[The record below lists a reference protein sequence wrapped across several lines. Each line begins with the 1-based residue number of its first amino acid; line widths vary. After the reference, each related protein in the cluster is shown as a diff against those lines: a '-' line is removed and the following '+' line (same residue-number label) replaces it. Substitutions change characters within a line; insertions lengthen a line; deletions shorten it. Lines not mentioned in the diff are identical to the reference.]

1 MAKSSNDLISFVINT
16 MIKQTQSLKDAR
28 YEVREYNPSE
38 GKLIGMNAVEFMNYM
53 NEKKFASFRYIKD
66 PKITKINK
74 PEDLNETAAV
84 ADDTKGDG
92 NNFHKGNKLI
102 HWYDGWTADGCQFDL
117 EGVAEGEE
125 GAYRFEVDIDSQDEW
140 MGTIHNLNNPN
151 KSLITEATERV
162 LVDPNNKEMV
172 QRYRDLGYE
181 FIPSIKNRGKAQP
194 MFKTNRSKPNKLYPV
209 YIVLFYSG
217 TALGKLIKAAAGPHF
232 SHAAISFTED
242 LTEMY
247 SFGRKSGL
255 NVEAFVVDSIENEAY
270 QRPDTQYAIYMVPAT
285 ANQYDRMKDRINWFI
300 KNAAK
305 FKYNFSGLFKNYLGI
320 SDNPKY
326 RYFCSEFVA
335 DILNVA
341 DPAKPYFAD
350 PSLVTP
356 ENFIYTTFA
365 QYIVSGPLSE
375 FDPKHVRKITDVLL
389 AREIKNRNATF
400 KNESAS
406 IPYSKPLTIRFTN
419 DKIPIV
425 TKSHYNRINSVYN
438 DAEKIIQND
447 ESDDRLVTDMM
458 CKLAY
463 AIEIMDRYLTKSLG
477 RKDELCKDMIQ
488 LRSKILKLIMQG
500 HKRMMSSS
508 ESYDFQEI
516 YNKSKYA
523 EVPKT
528 SAIIGEELRT
538 LL

>member
-1 MAKSSNDLISFVINT
+1 
-16 MIKQTQSLKDAR
+16 
-28 YEVREYNPSE
+28 
-38 GKLIGMNAVEFMNYM
+38 
-53 NEKKFASFRYIKD
+53 
-66 PKITKINK
+66 
-74 PEDLNETAAV
+74 
-84 ADDTKGDG
+84 
-92 NNFHKGNKLI
+92 
-102 HWYDGWTADGCQFDL
+102 
-117 EGVAEGEE
+117 
-125 GAYRFEVDIDSQDEW
+125 
-140 MGTIHNLNNPN
+140 
-151 KSLITEATERV
+151 
-162 LVDPNNKEMV
+162 
-172 QRYRDLGYE
+172 
-181 FIPSIKNRGKAQP
+181 
-194 MFKTNRSKPNKLYPV
+194 
-209 YIVLFYSG
+209 
-217 TALGKLIKAAAGPHF
+217 
-232 SHAAISFTED
+232 
-242 LTEMY
+242 
-247 SFGRKSGL
+247 
-255 NVEAFVVDSIENEAY
+255 
-270 QRPDTQYAIYMVPAT
+270 MVPAT
-285 ANQYDRMKDRINWFI
+285 ADQYDRMKDRINWFI

-326 RYFCSEFVA
+326 RYFCSQFVA

-447 ESDDRLVTDMM
+447 ESDDQLVTDMM

-477 RKDELCKDMIQ
+477 RKDELYKDMIQ
-488 LRSKILKLIMQG
+488 LRSKILKLIIQG